1 MKLTETFFIGGEA
14 YTLRYYNG
22 THEVILNGSVVFT
35 GWYEKCR
42 AFLKDREV
50 AHLESRFYRL

>member
-1 MKLTETFFIGGEA
+1 MKLTETFYIGGEA
-14 YTLRYYNG
+14 YALRYYNG

-50 AHLESRFYRL
+50 AHLESRF